1 MSKPEEKQVVC
12 ELKDGGHVE
21 GTLVNIDKVNL
32 KIFLSKVKKA
42 SKEDPQKYETYETLE
57 INKDEIKELKLIQYE
72 AKEAPK
78 EETSNLNAIPE
89 NKIPTEYQQQQQN
102 KSKSYNKEESFFD
115 NLDGMTHQEARQ
127 ESKNYNDKNKDTFQ
141 VTDDN
146 QGGNYH
152 KNYRGNNRGR
162 GGYRGRGNN
171 RGRGG
176 YNNNNYYNNNNN
188 YQSGGG
194 YNRRGRGRG
203 NRGGNGYGNNN
214 YHKRGNYRGG
224 NQNAQHNA
232 NVQGNNMMQNVAKLQ
247 AYQPEGGIQPGMEK
261 SIYDN

>member
-42 SKEDPQKYETYETLE
+42 SKEDPQKFETYETLE
-57 INKDEIKELKLIQYE
+57 INKDEIKELKLIHYE
-72 AKEAPK
+72 AKEPPK

-89 NKIPTEYQQQQQN
+89 NKIPTEYQQQQQS

-141 VTDDN
+141 VSDDN
-146 QGGNYH
+146 QGGFSH
-152 KNYRGNNRGR
+152 KSYRGNNRGR
-162 GGYRGRGNN
+162 GGYRGRGGN

-214 YHKRGNYRGG
+214 YHKRGNYNRGG
-224 NQNAQHNA
+224 IQNAQHNA
-232 NVQGNNMMQNVAKLQ
+232 NPQGANPQTIGKLQ